1 MLIFC
6 LFWSCRVLVM
16 CVVLCFGLVFNSFSC
31 NDFCL
36 SFKMRERI
44 SSFVMTIK
52 HNLKDHSLGVI
63 ARFFEFINWETK
75 WIIQNKWLSWQTYP
89 PAFLIFSL
97 GRSYCCHRCLYESRY
112 HCFQLRLSFR
122 VSSCPP
128 RALRNVIAPHFSLF
142 FFLVDILVLFFDLS
156 FWV

>member
-1 MLIFC
+1 MA
-6 LFWSCRVLVM
+6 
-16 CVVLCFGLVFNSFSC
+16 CVVSCFVLVFNSFSC

-36 SFKMRERI
+36 SFKMTERI
-44 SSFVMTIK
+44 SSFVVTVK
-52 HNLKDHSLGVI
+52 HNLKDHSLDVI

-75 WIIQNKWLSWQTYP
+75 WIIQNKWLSLQMDP

-97 GRSYCCHRCLYESRY
+97 GRSYYCHRHLYQNRY
-112 HCFQLRLSFR
+112 PWFQLRLSFR

-128 RALRNVIAPHFSLF
+128 RALRNVTAPHFFWF
-142 FFLVDILVLFFDLS
+142 FFLVDILVLFFDVS